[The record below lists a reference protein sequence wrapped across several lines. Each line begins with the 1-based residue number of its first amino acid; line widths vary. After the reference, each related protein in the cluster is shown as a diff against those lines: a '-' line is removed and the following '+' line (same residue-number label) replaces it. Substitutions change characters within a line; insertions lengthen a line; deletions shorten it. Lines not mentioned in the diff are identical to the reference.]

1 MEPKREPRWSPRGS
15 QDGAKNEKKN
25 EVNLGSVSVSLAR
38 GKVSPRVLLRGRW
51 GRKGRPR
58 AKKKSAREETKRRR
72 EKQRRREEKMRE
84 AEAVLGRF
92 SVVLGGLG
100 GSVCMCISPGGPC
113 ASVCASACARGGS
126 VCMRMRTYMQK

>member
-1 MEPKREPRWSPRGS
+1 MREERGEEKR
-15 QDGAKNEKKN
+15 
-25 EVNLGSVSVSLAR
+25 
-38 GKVSPRVLLRGRW
+38 
-51 GRKGRPR
+51 
-58 AKKKSAREETKRRR
+58 REETKRRR

-113 ASVCASACARGGS
+113 ASVCASACARGGA
-126 VCMRMRTYMQK
+126 VCVHMRTFDVEKDLTRSAEAVDLGQF

>member
-1 MEPKREPRWSPRGS
+1 MREERGEEKR
-15 QDGAKNEKKN
+15 
-25 EVNLGSVSVSLAR
+25 
-38 GKVSPRVLLRGRW
+38 
-51 GRKGRPR
+51 
-58 AKKKSAREETKRRR
+58 REETKRRR

-100 GSVCMCISPGGPC
+100 GSVRMCVGTGGPC

-126 VCMRMRTYMQK
+126 VCMRMRTYIQK